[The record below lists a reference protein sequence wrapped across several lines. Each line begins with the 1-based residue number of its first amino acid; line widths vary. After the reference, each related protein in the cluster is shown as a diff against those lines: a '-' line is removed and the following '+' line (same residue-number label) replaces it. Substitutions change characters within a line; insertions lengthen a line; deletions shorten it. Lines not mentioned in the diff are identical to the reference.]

1 MNGISDGCVGT
12 ATRPGTG
19 EGGTRVRD
27 GCPGHILVRLTATPP
42 LTSGHRPPFRFCP
55 LDLET
60 TFSVAAAFV
69 DGRSSQPTQEEE
81 RMKPRCVE
89 DGRTEG
95 RRDESVQLGEEEPVF
110 QTACTTETRRDKVG
124 WRRRRRRQMER
135 RCDRLPSPCGR
146 NSAEP
151 HGD

>member
-1 MNGISDGCVGT
+1 MVVLARQRGRARGRGGHSSEGWVSR
-12 ATRPGTG
+12 TRFGST
-19 EGGTRVRD
+19 D
-27 GCPGHILVRLTATPP
+27 LAPP

-124 WRRRRRRQMER
+124 WRRRRRMER
-135 RCDRLPSPCGR
+135 RRDRLPSPCGR